1 MKTRLHKLGSVILLF
16 VFFIVPFFS
25 VHGVDLCESEKIISG
40 YLEAIRGKPV
50 LLRQFL
56 LEMPKGGDLHHHL
69 GGSVY
74 AETLIQLAVK
84 KGLYINR
91 STGALVNP
99 PEPGSGVDTDA
110 AVPIACAYK
119 DDTLYER
126 IVFAWSLYNFHPME
140 ETANNHFFSIGSRV
154 RMNFTEED
162 IGHLLALQRRRAA
175 AENVLYLEATIWLQ
189 QQYRQAVKKLAQTFA
204 AETGIRDEKDFLNY
218 RKKLIKHPVFKK
230 TITDVLKTL
239 QKIMAYSDRQLRD
252 EPGRDVEVR
261 FQYYIVR
268 TAPKLDVLTD
278 IITAFETA
286 KISPLVVGI
295 NIVAP
300 ENNHTAR
307 RDYRVHMNMI
317 AAIGSQYPGIKRS
330 LHAGELVLGQAVPEA
345 LRFHIRDAVN
355 VAGADRIGHG
365 TDIAY
370 EIDAMETVKKMK
382 DKKIAVEILLTSN
395 ELLLGVKGSEHPFP
409 FYVEAGVPV
418 VLAGDDPG
426 MMRTTHTQEF
436 YLAAS
441 RYPTITYIDL
451 KGMALNSIRYSFL
464 DNRTKE
470 RLLEVLNKKFQS
482 FEEKWWAKALH
493 SID

>member
-1 MKTRLHKLGSVILLF
+1 MT
-16 VFFIVPFFS
+16 
-25 VHGVDLCESEKIISG
+25 
-40 YLEAIRGKPV
+40 
-50 LLRQFL
+50 
-56 LEMPKGGDLHHHL
+56 
-69 GGSVY
+69 
-74 AETLIQLAVK
+74 
-84 KGLYINR
+84 
-91 STGALVNP
+91 
-99 PEPGSGVDTDA
+99 
-110 AVPIACAYK
+110 
-119 DDTLYER
+119 
-126 IVFAWSLYNFHPME
+126 
-140 ETANNHFFSIGSRV
+140 
-154 RMNFTEED
+154 
-162 IGHLLALQRRRAA
+162 
-175 AENVLYLEATIWLQ
+175 
-189 QQYRQAVKKLAQTFA
+189 
-204 AETGIRDEKDFLNY
+204 
-218 RKKLIKHPVFKK
+218 
-230 TITDVLKTL
+230 
-239 QKIMAYSDRQLRD
+239 YSDRQLRD
-252 EPGRDVEVR
+252 EPGREVEVR
-261 FQYYIVR
+261 FHYYIVR

-286 KISPLVVGI
+286 KISPLAVGI

-345 LRFHIRDAVN
+345 LRFHIKDAVN

-370 EIDAMETVKKMK
+370 EIDAMETIKKMK

-395 ELLLGVKGSEHPFP
+395 ELLLGVKGNDHPFP

-426 MMRTTHTQEF
+426 MMRTTQTQEF

-441 RYPTITYIDL
+441 RYPAITYIDL

-470 RLLEVLNKKFQS
+470 RLLEVLNRKFQS
-482 FEEKWWAKALH
+482 FEERWRATALH
-493 SID
+493 SGRPYICQN